1 MVNTDDFAGKLK
13 INYVFSIWGSS
24 FLFITSL
31 CTSTYEQNQFVKKC
45 VFDRITGQIF
55 VFNS

>member
-1 MVNTDDFAGKLK
+1 MYSASEVAHFYSSAYAQAHLNK
-13 INYVFSIWGSS
+13 IN
-24 FLFITSL
+24 LL
-31 CTSTYEQNQFVKKC
+31 KN